1 MPQTLPQALL
11 LQAHTRGSAIALRY
25 KHLGIWHTRSWS
37 ELAHEVN
44 RLAAA
49 LQARNFRQHD
59 DLLIISQARPEALL
73 LALAAQWLGGSVT
86 LLDPDRDNRALLAGL
101 RPRFVLAQDLQ
112 ALQHLREDAVVM
124 YLDGRGLSQ
133 QQSAELIAYTDLSA
147 ETPAPRLRHAT
158 RRYCVRLSCRHP
170 AALDSHAVAGGRSHA
185 GPAGTTERRRGGIG
199 RTGIRRQRASALPAR
214 SLAAHRV
221 LPQLSRGSGHA

>member
-73 LALAAQWLGGSVT
+73 LALAAQWLGGQRHAAG
-86 LLDPDRDNRALLAGL
+86 PGPRQPCAARRAAAALRAGA
-101 RPRFVLAQDLQ
+101 RPA
-112 ALQHLREDAVVM
+112 
-124 YLDGRGLSQ
+124 
-133 QQSAELIAYTDLSA
+133 SAA
-147 ETPAPRLRHAT
+147 TPA
-158 RRYCVRLSCRHP
+158 
-170 AALDSHAVAGGRSHA
+170 
-185 GPAGTTERRRGGIG
+185 
-199 RTGIRRQRASALPAR
+199 
-214 SLAAHRV
+214 
-221 LPQLSRGSGHA
+221 